1 MRADRLLSVVMLLR
15 HRGRMTAAELAAEL
29 EVSERTVLRDIDAL
43 SVAGVPVY
51 AERGRSGGFAL
62 LPGYRTDLTGL
73 TLDES
78 RALMASGAGRIGSPA
93 LAAAM
98 RKVAAAIPDTHRA
111 VVDSAARRVLVRP
124 EGFVADG
131 AVGDDLLADLQRAV
145 MVGLRVRMR
154 YARRD
159 TPVAE
164 RLVDPVGLVMAG
176 ETWYLV
182 ALRGGETDERIYRV
196 SRIESLA
203 VLDEPARRPDDVD
216 LDAIWDR
223 RRTEFRGRFEPVAV
237 IAVVADDHVL
247 PDGIRS
253 DVTELGPVDDGR
265 RRIRL
270 DFGDRRY
277 AEAALWRMA
286 PEIVVESPT
295 ELRDALTGR
304 AAALLAAH
312 GQR

>member
-15 HRGRMTAAELAAEL
+15 HRGRMTAAQLAAEL

-43 SVAGVPVY
+43 SLSGVPVY
-51 AERGRSGGFAL
+51 AERGRTGGFAL
-62 LPGYRTDLTGL
+62 VPGYRTDLTGL

-98 RKVAAAIPDTHRA
+98 RKVAAAIPDTQRE

-131 AVGDDLLADLQRAV
+131 AVRDDVLADLQRAV

-154 YARRD
+154 YAPHHTAASDR
-159 TPVAE
+159 V
-164 RLVDPVGLVMAG
+164 VDPVGLVMAG

-182 ALRGGETDERIYRV
+182 ALRDGEERVYRV
-196 SRIESLA
+196 SRVESLT

-216 LDAIWDR
+216 LASIWDR
-223 RRTEFRGRFEPVAV
+223 RRTEFRGRFESV
-237 IAVVADDHVL
+237 AVVARVAVDHVL
-247 PDGIRS
+247 PVGVRAM
-253 DVTELGPVDDGR
+253 VTELGPADGAD
-265 RRIRL
+265 RRIWI
-270 DFGDRRY
+270 DFADRRF
-277 AEAALWRMA
+277 AETVLWRMA
-286 PEIVVESPT
+286 ADVVVESPAA
-295 ELRDALTGR
+295 LRE
-304 AAALLAAH
+304 ALLARARSVLDAQGH
-312 GQR
+312 R